1 MDLAGKAGL
10 PPLLELNRGLYSVAV
25 YSRKENYL
33 AKKSKAD
40 AGKTP
45 FHTVVEKIQRG
56 TITDKEISDYFV
68 AQPNPQKPFDFTV
81 GLNRAAVDF
90 QGVEKSSKL
99 ADALAHDATIGRDQQ
114 MRAAAPPKGFQRK
127 TPIVAEGDSWFRL
140 PHLIMPPTLVDLLQ
154 QTYGYPITNMAH
166 WGDTLADMI
175 LAGQF
180 WPPLVSG
187 EADTFLFSGGGNDVL
202 GGESGI
208 ARFLRLFDVDHTKP
222 SDAAYYIKPEFYD
235 NLKLI
240 LQNYESLIQRV
251 HVRAPNVIMLGHG
264 YDYAIPRSEG
274 PWIGSG
280 MMFVGLDPTFH
291 ANLCRAIV
299 RIMIDAFNSA
309 LAAFARTYSNY
320 RYVDLRG
327 AIGKNEWRDELHPT
341 AAGAAKTA
349 ARFDSAL
356 RKLPK
361 SDTFASPLIASRAMF
376 RRAA

>member
-1 MDLAGKAGL
+1 M
-10 PPLLELNRGLYSVAV
+10 
-25 YSRKENYL
+25 

-274 PWIGSG
+274 PWIGNG

-291 ANLCRAIV
+291 AGLCQAIV

-309 LAAFARTYSNY
+309 LAAFAKTYSNY

-327 AIGKNEWRDELHPT
+327 AIGKNQWRDELHPI
-341 AAGAAKTA
+341 AAGAARTA
-349 ARFDSAL
+349 ARYDGAL

-361 SDTFASPLIASRAMF
+361 SNTFTSPLIASSAMF

>member
-1 MDLAGKAGL
+1 
-10 PPLLELNRGLYSVAV
+10 
-25 YSRKENYL
+25 
-33 AKKSKAD
+33 
-40 AGKTP
+40 
-45 FHTVVEKIQRG
+45 
-56 TITDKEISDYFV
+56 
-68 AQPNPQKPFDFTV
+68 
-81 GLNRAAVDF
+81 
-90 QGVEKSSKL
+90 
-99 ADALAHDATIGRDQQ
+99 
-114 MRAAAPPKGFQRK
+114 
-127 TPIVAEGDSWFRL
+127 
-140 PHLIMPPTLVDLLQ
+140 MPPTLVDLLQ

-187 EADTFLFSGGGNDVL
+187 QADTFLFSGGGNDVL

-274 PWIGSG
+274 PWIGNG

-327 AIGKNEWRDELHPT
+327 AIGKNQWRDELHPT

>member
-1 MDLAGKAGL
+1 M
-10 PPLLELNRGLYSVAV
+10 
-25 YSRKENYL
+25 
-33 AKKSKAD
+33 
-40 AGKTP
+40 
-45 FHTVVEKIQRG
+45 
-56 TITDKEISDYFV
+56 
-68 AQPNPQKPFDFTV
+68 
-81 GLNRAAVDF
+81 
-90 QGVEKSSKL
+90 
-99 ADALAHDATIGRDQQ
+99 
-114 MRAAAPPKGFQRK
+114 
-127 TPIVAEGDSWFRL
+127 
-140 PHLIMPPTLVDLLQ
+140 
-154 QTYGYPITNMAH
+154 
-166 WGDTLADMI
+166 
-175 LAGQF
+175 
-180 WPPLVSG
+180 
-187 EADTFLFSGGGNDVL
+187 L

-274 PWIGSG
+274 PWIGNG